1 MPLRLKLVWPEAA
14 GIEVFACFDLI
25 SSQLEMCRNR
35 QQGTRAGTDQR
46 LYIISDRTVSSQ
58 ERTCICNLPGG
69 SLNYTYEWSDIHFLA
84 FSISAI
90 SHMNSAYQI
99 TLSSVCILQNCCA
112 FKQLVA
118 LHLSQIHIS
127 TRNAAHDQSLF
138 SALTAHVTLF
148 YCSKMQWATTRLYA

>member
-1 MPLRLKLVWPEAA
+1 MPLHLKSVWPEAA
-14 GIEVFACFDLI
+14 GIEVFPCFDLI

-46 LYIISDRTVSSQ
+46 LYIISDHTVSSQ
-58 ERTCICNLPGG
+58 ERTCICHLPGG

-99 TLSSVCILQNCCA
+99 TLSSVCILCLQNCCA
-112 FKQLVA
+112 FKLVA

-138 SALTAHVTLF
+138 SALTLF
-148 YCSKMQWATTRLYA
+148 YCSKMQWAATRLYA